1 MFFNLAYRNQRSS
14 RKENGILFVSL
25 VISIIAFYII
35 LSLENQDVI
44 LFLKKMESDAVQ
56 RLLSLMPVLYGM
68 TLFLVFFLVYF
79 SSKYQM
85 ERRSH
90 EFGIY
95 LMSGM
100 RRGTLFGV
108 LLAEDVIGS
117 VWVLAAGIP
126 LAVLL
131 SEVVSLVTARLVG
144 FGIIGHRFTFSK
156 DAVLY
161 TILGF
166 FAVKLA
172 AFLILSK
179 KVAGTELAELLS
191 DTQKE
196 KQRVSNKKK
205 ETIEFVAGG
214 ILLAA
219 AYAAAIQGVAWA
231 SIRYFA
237 FTICAGTAGTFALFY
252 GMSAALE
259 RVLGRRRKERGLQT
273 FNFRQLQEMV
283 ILQPKV
289 LAVSSLLVLAAVCC
303 FGYGISVSLD
313 TSGRNSHVLDYTF
326 EGEESEIRATLEKE
340 GLTSW
345 FSELFEVRC
354 SILRTEEESGGDH
367 SLNLDQVM
375 KAAEAQPDS
384 SGKEKLLNNL
394 SFAGSP
400 YMISLSG
407 YNKIRTLSGKE
418 PLELENGQA
427 ALYNKNDMTPDDLK
441 TSINLML
448 GESPELLIDGKPYV
462 LTGVCETENIVV
474 DRKISLS
481 FALIVTDEVFDL
493 LSRADDPFGYW
504 NGVLSKEKT
513 RESGLMQTIMEVND
527 RLGET
532 GLDYESYL
540 QNMGRALF
548 YVVASSYL
556 TIYLAVVFLII
567 ANTVIGVQFL
577 MRQQKTKGRYQILM
591 HLGCD
596 YNTLCR
602 SARRQIHWFFGIP
615 VGVAGIS
622 SIFGLRSLLT
632 GLMGFEMQER
642 DISFYFIVGMA
653 AAGLLCLAEFCY
665 IAGVKRVS
673 DRQMLGWMQVRR
685 EE

>member
-131 SEVVSLVTARLVG
+131 SEVVSLVTVRLVG

-196 KQRVSNKKK
+196 KQRVPNKKK

-259 RVLGRRRKERGLQT
+259 RVLGRRRKEQGLQT

-326 EGEESEIRATLEKE
+326 EGEESAIRAALEKE

-407 YNKIRTLSGKE
+407 YNKIRTLAGKE

-513 RESGLMQTIMEVND
+513 RESGLMQTIMEVNG

-596 YNTLCR
+596 YSALCL

>member
-1 MFFNLAYRNQRSS
+1 MFFNLAYRNQRNS

-44 LFLKKMESDAVQ
+44 LFLKRMESDAVQ

-79 SSKYQM
+79 TSKYQM

-95 LMSGM
+95 LVSGM
-100 RRGTLFGV
+100 RRSTLFGV
-108 LLAEDVIGS
+108 LLAEDVLGS

-131 SEVVSLVTARLVG
+131 SEVVSLVTIRLVG
-144 FGIIGHRFTFSK
+144 FGIIGHHFTFSK

-191 DTQKE
+191 DTQEE
-196 KQRVSNKKK
+196 KLRSHDKKK
-205 ETIEFVAGG
+205 ETIEFAVGG
-214 ILLAA
+214 ILLIA
-219 AYAAAIQGVAWA
+219 AYGAAIQGIAWM
-231 SIRYFA
+231 SILYFA
-237 FTICAGTAGTFALFY
+237 LTICAGAVGTFALFY

-259 RVLGRRRKERGLQT
+259 RVLGKRRKEKGLQT
-273 FNFRQLQEMV
+273 FNFRQLQENV

-313 TSGRNSHVLDYTF
+313 ASGGNSHVLDYTF
-326 EGEESEIRATLEKE
+326 EGEENEIRAALEE
-340 GLTSW
+340 EELTPW

-354 SILRTEEESGGDH
+354 SILRTEEASGADH

-375 KAAEAQPDS
+375 EAAEAQPDS

-407 YNKIRTLSGKE
+407 YNKVRTLAGKE
-418 PLELENGQA
+418 PLVLENNQA
-427 ALYNKNDMTPDDLK
+427 ALYNKDELTPDDLK
-441 TSINLML
+441 ESINLML
-448 GESPELLIDGKPYV
+448 SEAPELLIDGNPYE
-462 LTGVCETENIVV
+462 LTGVCETEAIVV
-474 DRKISLS
+474 DRKITLS
-481 FALIVTDEVFDL
+481 FALIVTDEVFEA
-493 LSRADDPFGYW
+493 LSRADDPFSYW
-504 NGVLSKEKT
+504 NGVLSEEKT
-513 RESGLMQTIMEVND
+513 QENGLMQAIMEVND
-527 RLGET
+527 RLAVT

-556 TIYLAVVFLII
+556 TIYLAVIFLII

-577 MRQQKTKGRYQILM
+577 MRQQKTRGRYQILM

-596 YNTLCR
+596 YQALCR
-602 SARRQIHWFFGIP
+602 SARCQIHWFFGIP
-615 VGVAGIS
+615 VSIAGIS

-632 GLMGFEMQER
+632 GLMGFHMQAR
-642 DISFYFIVGMA
+642 DIRFYFIVGMA
-653 AAGLLCLAEFCY
+653 AVGLLCAAEFCY

-673 DRQMLGWMQVRR
+673 DRQMLEWMQVRR